1 MFQFQDLEE
10 KNEVV
15 KNAFLYLLDKS
26 AGKGMLHAHFAPLV
40 KGQCLG
46 SCALQTG
53 FTAINILVH
62 SSFLFTYLLKHLV
75 ILALFSTS
83 KPNNK
88 AKDRERPRKLN
99 LL

>member
-26 AGKGMLHAHFAPLV
+26 AGKGMLHAYFVPLV
-40 KGQCLG
+40 QGQCWG

-53 FTAINILVH
+53 AGTIEH
-62 SSFLFTYLLKHLV
+62 TYGTRLFCLPTFGHTCT
-75 ILALFSTS
+75 FF
-83 KPNNK
+83 NFK
-88 AKDRERPRKLN
+88 AKQHSQGTEN
-99 LL
+99 G

>member
-26 AGKGMLHAHFAPLV
+26 AGKGMVIVYFEPLV
-40 KGQCLG
+40 QGQRWG

-53 FTAINILVH
+53 ASTIEH
-62 SSFLFTYLLKHLV
+62 TYICSVYLHLV

-88 AKDRERPRKLN
+88 AKAQRTDEKTKQISYICV
-99 LL
+99 